1 MEENSLIIYNNGIIG
16 KVKRLFKNLF
26 SKRKRN
32 KMLLLPEAKSTVK
45 KEIKEEIIIPLDK
58 ERERI
63 RKLQLKFQNQEIE
76 EQDISVEDIEKLKKL
91 YNTQIKD
98 LKNKIGRDISEAEKY
113 KNEIL
118 EIRLK
123 LTK

>member
-45 KEIKEEIIIPLDK
+45 KEFKEEIIIPLDK

-98 LKNKIGRDISEAEKY
+98 LKSKIGRDISVAEKY

>member
-76 EQDISVEDIEKLKKL
+76 EKDISVEDIEKLKKL

-98 LKNKIGRDISEAEKY
+98 LKSKIGRDISEAEKY

>member
-1 MEENSLIIYNNGIIG
+1 MGENSLIIYNNGIIG

-32 KMLLLPEAKSTVK
+32 KMLLLPEANSTVK

>member
-98 LKNKIGRDISEAEKY
+98 LKSKIGRDISEAEKY

>member
-32 KMLLLPEAKSTVK
+32 KMLLLPEANSTVK